1 VLIRAVAHRWRLQ
14 VSQCGARCITPAVDD
29 LSTLTQTRSMLI
41 LLLATCQQTQTALGA
56 AANALDTDLATD
68 LDTMIER
75 TERELEALQ
84 A

>member
-1 VLIRAVAHRWRLQ
+1 M
-14 VSQCGARCITPAVDD
+14 DD